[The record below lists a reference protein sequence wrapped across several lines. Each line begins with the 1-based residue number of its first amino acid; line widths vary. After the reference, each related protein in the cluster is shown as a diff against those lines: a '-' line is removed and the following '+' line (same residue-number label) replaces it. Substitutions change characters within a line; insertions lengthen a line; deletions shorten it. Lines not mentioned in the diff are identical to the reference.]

1 MTLVDA
7 SNTLTNFGGTTSLT
21 VVLGAFFAD
30 SYIGRF
36 WSIVA
41 GSVFYQLGM
50 LGLVL
55 SAVVPSLR
63 PPPCAAADACR
74 RPSGGQLAVVYVGA
88 AQDR

>member
-21 VVLGAFFAD
+21 VVLGAFFTD
-30 SYIGRF
+30 SYISRF
-36 WSIVA
+36 WIIVA

-88 AQDR
+88 AQDQ